1 MNKYDKFF
9 HNLCKENYKQIFKYI
24 LVMIHDK
31 SVAEDIVQ
39 EVFLIAYEKRTVIF
53 SYENKRAFLYKVSK
67 NLTNEYIRKNQKC
80 KIVELNEN
88 NIVDEEDLCDLIC
101 HKEDEKIDEQK
112 YIADV
117 IDELPEDKK
126 ELYHLYYIDKVPMKN
141 IAKELNLNEATLR
154 MRFVRLRK
162 DIKNKVKN
170 IKFQNI

>member
-101 HKEDEKIDEQK
+101 HK
-112 YIADV
+112 
-117 IDELPEDKK
+117 
-126 ELYHLYYIDKVPMKN
+126 
-141 IAKELNLNEATLR
+141 
-154 MRFVRLRK
+154 
-162 DIKNKVKN
+162 
-170 IKFQNI
+170 

>member
-117 IDELPEDKK
+117 INELPKDKK

>member
-101 HKEDEKIDEQK
+101 HKEDKKIDEQK

-117 IDELPEDKK
+117 INELPEDKK

>member
-53 SYENKRAFLYKVSK
+53 SYENKRTFLYKVSK

-117 IDELPEDKK
+117 INELPEDKK

>member
-1 MNKYDKFF
+1 
-9 HNLCKENYKQIFKYI
+9 
-24 LVMIHDK
+24 MIHDK

-117 IDELPEDKK
+117 INELHEDKK

>member
-1 MNKYDKFF
+1 MNKYDKFI

-31 SVAEDIVQ
+31 STAEDIVQ
-39 EVFLIAYEKRTVIF
+39 EVFLIAYEKKKILF

-80 KIVELNEN
+80 KTVELNEN
-88 NIVDEEDLCDLIC
+88 NVVDEEDLCDLIY

-117 IDELPEDKK
+117 INELPEDKK

>member
-67 NLTNEYIRKNQKC
+67 NLTSEYIRKNQKC

-117 IDELPEDKK
+117 INELPEDKK

>member
-1 MNKYDKFF
+1 
-9 HNLCKENYKQIFKYI
+9 
-24 LVMIHDK
+24 MIHDK

-67 NLTNEYIRKNQKC
+67 NLTSEYIRKNQKC

-117 IDELPEDKK
+117 INELPEDKK

>member
-1 MNKYDKFF
+1 
-9 HNLCKENYKQIFKYI
+9 
-24 LVMIHDK
+24 MIHDK

>member
-67 NLTNEYIRKNQKC
+67 NLTKEYIRKNQKC

-117 IDELPEDKK
+117 INELPEDKK

>member
-117 IDELPEDKK
+117 INELPEDKK
-126 ELYHLYYIDKVPMKN
+126 
-141 IAKELNLNEATLR
+141 AKELNLNEATLR

>member
-1 MNKYDKFF
+1 
-9 HNLCKENYKQIFKYI
+9 
-24 LVMIHDK
+24 MIHDK

-67 NLTNEYIRKNQKC
+67 NLTNEYIRKNQNC